1 LALIHLALGSKSA
14 KSRLR
19 VNAVIAAATISNP
32 TLTNQIV
39 REALATFLSRGLRGH
54 QSTSADDIAVPW
66 NNHAKLSA
74 LLLSAVSF
82 SEETESFI
90 REKSV
95 VELIVLVHHRLI
107 CSCLAVR
114 NCVITHCTDRSI

>member
-1 LALIHLALGSKSA
+1 MQFGLALIHLALGSKSA
-14 KSRLR
+14 RGR
-19 VNAVIAAATISNP
+19 RNVNAVIAAATINNP
-32 TLTNQIV
+32 MLTNQIV
-39 REALATFLSRGLRGH
+39 REALANFLSRGLRTH
-54 QSTSADDIAVPW
+54 QSTSADDTAVPW

-95 VELIVLVHHRLI
+95 VELIVLVHHHLI
-107 CSCLAVR
+107 CSCL
-114 NCVITHCTDRSI
+114 TS